1 MPVGDTP
8 VGRIA
13 VADQLDTLT
22 AASLPEQRISL
33 TVEYQRF
40 TEAFEASVNE
50 LYHTEY
56 INTHE

>member
-22 AASLPEQRISL
+22 AASLPATTYTL
-33 TVEYQRF
+33 TVSYEQF
-40 TEAFEASVNE
+40 EEAVDASSLVFQE
-50 LYHTEY
+50 DLDAT
-56 INTHE
+56 